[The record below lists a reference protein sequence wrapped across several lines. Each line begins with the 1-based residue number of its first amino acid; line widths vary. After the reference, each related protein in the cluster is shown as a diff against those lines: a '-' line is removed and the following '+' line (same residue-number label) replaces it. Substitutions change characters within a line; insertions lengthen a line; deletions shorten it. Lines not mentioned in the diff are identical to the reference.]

1 MRINTVKKALK
12 EGKLQVGCSL
22 SQIRSTE
29 VPTILAK
36 AGFDWTFLDGEHG
49 RAGVET
55 LADLSRASVA
65 AGLCPIVRVADIQYA
80 LIARSL
86 DCGAQGILLPRVE
99 TRDLLERAVSYVKFP
114 PVGQRGFG
122 MGAAHIEW
130 EKATIPQMIAHFNE
144 NTMVVLQIESQ
155 LAVDRRDELLSV
167 PGIDAVMIG
176 PADLSVSLGVPG
188 EFEHPRMVGAIELVR
203 DSCVKHGVAPGIH
216 CRSAVLA
223 KFWKDQ
229 GMKFLSTGSEASFMF
244 EKASEVAASLK
255 S

>member
-29 VPTILAK
+29 VPMILAR

-55 LADLSRASVA
+55 LADLSRACTS
-65 AGLCPIVRVADIQYA
+65 AGVCPIVRVADIQYA

-86 DCGAQGILLPRVE
+86 DCGAQGILFPRVE
-99 TRDLLERAVSYVKFP
+99 TRELLERAVSFVKFP

-122 MGAAHIEW
+122 MGPAHIEW
-130 EKATIPQMIAHFNE
+130 ERASIPQMIAHFNE

-155 LAVDRRDELLSV
+155 LAVDRRDDLLSV
-167 PGIDAVMIG
+167 PGVDAVMIG

-188 EFEHPRMVGAIELVR
+188 EFEHPRMVEAIEKVR
-203 DSCVKHGVAPGIH
+203 DSCLRHGVAPGIH
-216 CRSAVLA
+216 CRSAALA
-223 KFWKDQ
+223 KQWIQ
-229 GMKFLSTGSEASFMF
+229 NGMKFVSTGSESSFLF
-244 EKASEVAASLK
+244 EKASEVASALK

>member
-80 LIARSL
+80 LIARALVHEPRTLLFDEPSNAL
-86 DCGAQGILLPRVE
+86 DIAAQVQLRDTMRELAQSGLGIVLVTHHVSEILPE
-99 TRDLLERAVSYVKFP
+99 IER
-114 PVGQRGFG
+114 
-122 MGAAHIEW
+122 
-130 EKATIPQMIAHFNE
+130 
-144 NTMVVLQIESQ
+144 VVLLKDGRIQSDGPKANVLTE
-155 LAVDRRDELLSV
+155 ENLST
-167 PGIDAVMIG
+167 
-176 PADLSVSLGVPG
+176 LFGVPLRLG
-188 EFEHPRMVGAIELVR
+188 
-203 DSCVKHGVAPGIH
+203 KHDGFFH
-216 CRSAVLA
+216 LY
-223 KFWKDQ
+223 
-229 GMKFLSTGSEASFMF
+229 
-244 EKASEVAASLK
+244 
-255 S
+255 